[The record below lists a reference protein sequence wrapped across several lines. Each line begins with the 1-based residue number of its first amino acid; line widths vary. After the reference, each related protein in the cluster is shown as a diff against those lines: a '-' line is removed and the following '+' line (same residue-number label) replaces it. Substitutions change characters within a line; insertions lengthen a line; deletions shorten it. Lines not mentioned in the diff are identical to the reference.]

1 MINNLIGNLL
11 IATPVVCEEPFYRS
25 VILVCS
31 HDNNHAMGLVINK
44 KYNNLSFKALCKEIG
59 ISYSNRTKSI
69 MIGGPIEITRG
80 FVIHSFENDNS
91 FSYKINGDFSLSSN
105 IKVIK
110 DIANNKGPKKSS
122 IIMGY
127 SGWTAGQLEKEIKNN
142 SWLSIPAT
150 DDLVFSED
158 YNSTWISSL
167 DKLGIDP
174 LKFTAQ
180 YGNA

>member
-1 MINNLIGNLL
+1 MLNNLIGNLL
-11 IATPVVCEEPFYRS
+11 IATPVVFEEPFYRS

-31 HDNNHAMGLVINK
+31 HDKNHAMGLVINK

-59 ISYSNRTKSI
+59 INHLNSEKNI

-80 FVIHSFENDNS
+80 FVIHSYENDNS
-91 FSYKINGDFSLSSN
+91 YSHKINGNFSLSSN
-105 IKVIK
+105 IKIIE
-110 DIANNKGPKKSS
+110 DIASNNGPKKSS

-127 SGWTAGQLEKEIKNN
+127 SGWNAGQLEKEIKSN
-142 SWLSIPAT
+142 SWLSLPAT

-167 DKLGIDP
+167 NKLGIDP
-174 LKFTAQ
+174 IKFSSQ
-180 YGNA
+180 YGHA